1 VGPLKGKIDGVCSLQ
16 YFGFFVSPSGIIGA
30 AALDFFNIEISME
43 IVNQTEEEER
53 TGKKEHIVF
62 LVTQNPV
69 FSYKE
74 RNIFSSSSQ
83 YLTDSEKKIENQ
95 LNKEVF

>member
-1 VGPLKGKIDGVCSLQ
+1 
-16 YFGFFVSPSGIIGA
+16 
-30 AALDFFNIEISME
+30 ME

-74 RNIFSSSSQ
+74 RNEFSSSSQ
-83 YLTDSEKKIENQ
+83 YLAVSEKQIEKQ
-95 LNKEVF
+95 PNKEVF

>member
-1 VGPLKGKIDGVCSLQ
+1 
-16 YFGFFVSPSGIIGA
+16 
-30 AALDFFNIEISME
+30 ME
-43 IVNQTEEEER
+43 IVNQIEEEER
-53 TGKKEHIVF
+53 TGKKEHTVF

-74 RNIFSSSSQ
+74 RNEFSSSPR
-83 YLTDSEKKIENQ
+83 YLADSEKQIENQ

>member
-1 VGPLKGKIDGVCSLQ
+1 
-16 YFGFFVSPSGIIGA
+16 
-30 AALDFFNIEISME
+30 ME

-74 RNIFSSSSQ
+74 RNKFSSSPQ
-83 YLTDSEKKIENQ
+83 YLAGSENQIENR
-95 LNKEVF
+95 LKEEVF

>member
-1 VGPLKGKIDGVCSLQ
+1 MSSLKGKLKGFVPGNIL
-16 YFGFFVSPSGIIGA
+16 FFVSPSGIIGA

-43 IVNQTEEEER
+43 IVNQAEEEER

-69 FSYKE
+69 LPYKE
-74 RNIFSSSSQ
+74 RKKYSSSPPD
-83 YLTDSEKKIENQ
+83 LADSEKQSETQ
-95 LNKEVF
+95 LNNEVF

>member
-1 VGPLKGKIDGVCSLQ
+1 MAIPS
-16 YFGFFVSPSGIIGA
+16 FVSSLGIIGA

-74 RNIFSSSSQ
+74 RKTFPSSPQ
-83 YLTDSEKKIENQ
+83 YLADCEKQIENP
-95 LNKEVF
+95 LTTEVS